1 MIDQCSPLENRI
13 QAILHSVDSLMISYA
28 KALIVDEEA
37 LRRYQMKN
45 EVILANRVLVDAFLT
60 DVRPL
65 VQMARMKK
73 RLPMDPV
80 NAYVKS
86 GYQEK
91 IEKER
96 K

>member
-1 MIDQCSPLENRI
+1 M
-13 QAILHSVDSLMISYA
+13 
-28 KALIVDEEA
+28 
-37 LRRYQMKN
+37 
-45 EVILANRVLVDAFLT
+45 LANRVLLDAFLT

-65 VQMARMKK
+65 IQMVRMEKG
-73 RLPMDPV
+73 LPLDPV

-96 K
+96 RELA